1 MSNDL
6 ITVEAVTKQFRT
18 ARGAEVKALS
28 DVSFTVRAGEFVS
41 IVGPS
46 GCGKSTMLS
55 IVAGLEPPTAGR
67 VCVSGR
73 PVTGPRRDISVVF
86 QDPVLLPWRRV
97 TENILLPA
105 EICAPRMTK
114 AYRERAAELIELV
127 GLRGFEHSYPKELS
141 GGMQQRCAIARS
153 LMLEAP
159 VLLMDEPFGALD
171 ALTREELNLEIQD
184 IWMRA
189 RKTVILIT
197 HDINEAVLLSDRVVV
212 MSSRPG
218 TILQVFEV
226 TQPRPRTFSAVSE
239 GANARL
245 AAAIR
250 EQLGV
255 GRVQRARPNL
265 SRETSD
271 VG

>member
-6 ITVEAVTKQFRT
+6 ITVEAVTKKFRT
-18 ARGAEVKALS
+18 ARGAEVNALG
-28 DVSFTVRAGEFVS
+28 DVSFTVTAGEFLS

-46 GCGKSTMLS
+46 GCGKSTLLN
-55 IVAGLEPPTAGR
+55 IVAGLEPSTGGR
-67 VCVSGR
+67 VCVGGT

-97 TENILLPA
+97 TENVLLPVEVDA
-105 EICAPRMTK
+105 SRVTRV
-114 AYRERAAELIELV
+114 YRERAAELIDLV
-127 GLRGFEHSYPKELS
+127 GLRGFEHAYPKELS

-153 LMLEAP
+153 LMLQAP

-184 IWMRA
+184 IWMRTQT
-189 RKTVILIT
+189 TVILIT

-218 TILQVFEV
+218 TILHVFEI
-226 TQPRPRTFSAVSE
+226 TQPRPRTFSAVNE
-239 GANARL
+239 GENARV

-255 GRVQRARPNL
+255 GRARRARHSPVKE
-265 SRETSD
+265 SSD

>member
-6 ITVEAVTKQFRT
+6 ITVEVVTKKFRT

-28 DVSFTVRAGEFVS
+28 EVSFAVRPGEFVS

-55 IVAGLEPPTAGR
+55 IIAGLEPPTAGR
-67 VCVSGR
+67 VCVGGS

-97 TENILLPA
+97 VENVLLPA
-105 EICAPRMTK
+105 EICAPRVTK
-114 AYRERAAELIELV
+114 AHRARAAELIDLV

-153 LMLEAP
+153 LMLQAP

-184 IWMRA
+184 IWMRTGT
-189 RKTVILIT
+189 TVVLIT
-197 HDINEAVLLSDRVVV
+197 HDINEAVLLSDRVIV

-218 TILQVFEV
+218 TILKGFEI
-226 TQPRPRTFSAVSE
+226 TDPRPRSFSTVGE
-239 GANARL
+239 GGNARL

-255 GRVQRARPNL
+255 GRTRRERPNL